1 MLVASGLDA
10 LVHVRTPSNRLRT
23 GAQFTGRSV
32 ALAREL
38 GVAFSMDEAKA
49 VWAHRSDI
57 SHGRDLWEALRNAGG
72 MPPVLT
78 KDQPLVQRYI
88 ACEQILRSTVL
99 KCLTERAF
107 ASKFQSD
114 LSVESAYQV

>member
-10 LVHVRTPSNRLRT
+10 LVHVRTPSNRLGT
-23 GAQFTGRSV
+23 GAQFTRRSV

-57 SHGRDLWEALRNAGG
+57 SHGRDPWEALRNTAS
-72 MPPVLT
+72 MPPMLT
-78 KDQPLVQRYI
+78 KDQPLVQRYVV
-88 ACEQILRSTVL
+88 CEQILRSTVL
-99 KCLTERAF
+99 KCLTEPAF
-107 ASKFQSD
+107 ASKFESD
-114 LSVESAYQV
+114 LSVESAFPV